1 MVLSV
6 LQHELPLEQLWD
18 SIAPGP
24 STIVGG
30 GIGLAVGYLGTVAGN
45 AFYDDSVNRGNGDDS
60 GAT

>member
-18 SIAPGP
+18 SIAPAPGR
-24 STIVGG
+24 IVGA
-30 GIGLAVGYLGTVAGN
+30 GIGLVVGYLGTVAGN
-45 AFYDDSVNRGNGDDS
+45 AFYDDSVNRRNGDDS